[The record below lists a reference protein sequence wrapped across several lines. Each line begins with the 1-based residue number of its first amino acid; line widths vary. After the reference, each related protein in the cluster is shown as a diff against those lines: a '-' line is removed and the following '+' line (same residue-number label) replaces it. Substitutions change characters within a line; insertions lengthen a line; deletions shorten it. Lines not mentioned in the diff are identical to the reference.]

1 MSQNKM
7 TAPVL
12 EHRDGRKNAEQSR
25 KARILIVHAAAFVCK
40 VLAMGCV
47 SIALAFMG
55 CAALAGIPAY
65 MGICAFFATMAW
77 ALGALG
83 EVLECAES

>member
-1 MSQNKM
+1 MNQQKM

-12 EHRDGRKNAEQSR
+12 AHRDGHKNAGSKSTKTR
-25 KARILIVHAAAFVCK
+25 TTIVLTAAFVCK

-47 SIALAFMG
+47 SITLAFVG

-65 MGICAFFATMAW
+65 MGVCALFAAMAW
-77 ALGALG
+77 ALGTLG
-83 EVLECAES
+83 EVLE

>member
-1 MSQNKM
+1 M
-7 TAPVL
+7 TTYKKAV
-12 EHRDGRKNAEQSR
+12 RCANTGTAKTAGQST
-25 KARILIVHAAAFVCK
+25 KARTTILLAAAFVCK

-47 SIALAFMG
+47 SITLAFVG

-65 MGICAFFATMAW
+65 MGVCALFAAMAW
-77 ALGALG
+77 ALGTLG

>member
-1 MSQNKM
+1 M
-7 TAPVL
+7 THTKAAAPVL
-12 EHRDGRKNAEQSR
+12 AHRDGRKNAEQWT

-47 SIALAFMG
+47 SIALAFVG

-65 MGICAFFATMAW
+65 MGVCALFAAMAW
-77 ALGALG
+77 ALGTLG
-83 EVLECAES
+83 EVLA

>member
-1 MSQNKM
+1 MNGNKKA
-7 TAPVL
+7 APAL
-12 EHRDGRKNAEQSR
+12 ALRGGRKNAEQWT

-47 SIALAFMG
+47 SIALAFVG

-65 MGICAFFATMAW
+65 MGVCALFAAMAW
-77 ALGALG
+77 ALGTLG
-83 EVLECAES
+83 EVLA